1 MNYRIER
8 IDEDNYP
15 LFDAMIFWREN
26 GFEREPLWTPVPKQI
41 KKELSNPNL
50 YVYAARVGNR
60 YVGWISLLYLPKV
73 GRWKGHGHI
82 YVDELWVEPS
92 FRGQGMAKALMQ
104 KADEL
109 KVKLEATGVR
119 LYVNVNNPAARRLY
133 DVCGYQENGQA
144 YFMEK

>member
-1 MNYRIER
+1 
-8 IDEDNYP
+8 
-15 LFDAMIFWREN
+15 
-26 GFEREPLWTPVPKQI
+26 
-41 KKELSNPNL
+41 
-50 YVYAARVGNR
+50 
-60 YVGWISLLYLPKV
+60 
-73 GRWKGHGHI
+73 
-82 YVDELWVEPS
+82 
-92 FRGQGMAKALMQ
+92 MQ

>member
-26 GFEREPLWTPVPKQI
+26 GFEREPLWTPVPQQI

-60 YVGWISLLYLPKV
+60 YAGWISLLYLPKV
-73 GRWKGHGHI
+73 GR
-82 YVDELWVEPS
+82 
-92 FRGQGMAKALMQ
+92 
-104 KADEL
+104 
-109 KVKLEATGVR
+109 
-119 LYVNVNNPAARRLY
+119 
-133 DVCGYQENGQA
+133 
-144 YFMEK
+144 